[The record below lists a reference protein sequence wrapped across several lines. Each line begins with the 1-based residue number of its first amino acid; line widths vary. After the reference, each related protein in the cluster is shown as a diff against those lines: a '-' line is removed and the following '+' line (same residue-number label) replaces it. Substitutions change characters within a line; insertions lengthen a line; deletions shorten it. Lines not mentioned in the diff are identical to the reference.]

1 MAEAV
6 RHDKTARQLRL
17 LSDALDSGRLGPV
30 RRLINTL
37 APAEIGNLLES
48 LPPAK
53 RVVVWGLVDPE
64 DDGEV
69 LVHVGDEVRES
80 LLADMDADEII
91 AAVEDLDIDDLADLV
106 EDLPDTVIDEV
117 LKSMDRE
124 NRERLEQVLSYPE
137 DTAGRL
143 MNPDVVTVR
152 ADVNVDVVLR
162 YLRLRG
168 ELPDHTD
175 HLFVVSR
182 RHQYLGRLSLASL
195 VTHEDSTPI
204 NRLIDDEQPAIDVEE
219 SAEEVARQFSDHD
232 WVSAPVVDDNNILL
246 GRITIDDVVDIIR
259 EQAEHQ
265 ALGAAGLDEDEDLFS
280 PVKRAVRG
288 RVVWLGI
295 NLCTAFLA
303 ATVIGQYELTLQ
315 KIVALAVLMPIVAGI
330 GGNAAVQVLT
340 LMVRGLALG
349 QVGPSN
355 AKILLWKEIRVALI
369 NGILIGGIVGVIA
382 YFWFRSP
389 LLSLVITMAL
399 IINFCAAATAG
410 VLLPLLLKRMNIDP
424 AVAGT
429 VVVTA
434 VTDVMG
440 FFSFLGLATLILMH
454 LGRCYATPGQGG
466 RLERRA
472 RLWLHRT
479 AANLGGRWQDLL
491 PHPRLPAARP
501 ATGAR
506 RTGQVHCPPPGRR
519 ALARHT
525 GDAGCTAI
533 TELKTPCTKT
543 SKASQ
548 SLHRS
553 QRSDA
558 YGAGAGLRRAAGT
571 GDSTRATPV

>member
-30 RRLINTL
+30 RRLVNTL

-48 LPPAK
+48 LPPGK
-53 RVVVWGLVDPE
+53 REIVWGLVDPE

-69 LVHVGDEVRES
+69 LVHVGEEVRES
-80 LLADMDADEII
+80 LLADMDPDEII

-137 DTAGRL
+137 DSAGRL

-182 RHQYLGRLSLASL
+182 RHQYLGRLSLAAL
-195 VTHEDSTPI
+195 VTHEDNTPI
-204 NRLIDDEQPAIDVEE
+204 NRLIDDEQPAIDVGE
-219 SAEEVARQFSDHD
+219 SADEVARQFSDHD

-259 EQAEHQ
+259 SQAEHQ
-265 ALGAAGLDEDEDLFS
+265 ALGAAGLDEEEDLFS
-280 PVKRAVRG
+280 PIKRAVRG

-303 ATVIGQYELTLQ
+303 ASVIGQFELTLQ
-315 KIVALAVLMPIVAGI
+315 KVVALAVLMPIVAGV

-340 LMVRGLALG
+340 LMVRGIALG
-349 QVGPSN
+349 QVGQSN
-355 AKILLWKEIRVALI
+355 ARILLWKESRVALI
-369 NGILIGGIVGVIA
+369 NGTLIGTVVGIIA
-382 YFWFRSP
+382 YLWFHSF

-399 IINFCAAATAG
+399 IINFCAAALAG
-410 VLLPLLLKRMNIDP
+410 VLLPLLLKRMNVDP

-440 FFSFLGLATLILMH
+440 FFSFLGLATLIL
-454 LGRCYATPGQGG
+454 
-466 RLERRA
+466 
-472 RLWLHRT
+472 LH
-479 AANLGGRWQDLL
+479 
-491 PHPRLPAARP
+491 
-501 ATGAR
+501 
-506 RTGQVHCPPPGRR
+506 
-519 ALARHT
+519 
-525 GDAGCTAI
+525 
-533 TELKTPCTKT
+533 
-543 SKASQ
+543 
-548 SLHRS
+548 
-553 QRSDA
+553 
-558 YGAGAGLRRAAGT
+558 
-571 GDSTRATPV
+571 

>member
-30 RRLINTL
+30 RRLVNTL

-48 LPPAK
+48 LPPGK
-53 RVVVWGLVDPE
+53 REIVWGLVDPE

-69 LVHVGDEVRES
+69 LVHVGEEVRES
-80 LLADMDADEII
+80 LLADMDPDEII

-137 DTAGRL
+137 DSAGRL

-182 RHQYLGRLSLASL
+182 RHQYLGRLSLAAL
-195 VTHEDSTPI
+195 VTHEDNTPI
-204 NRLIDDEQPAIDVEE
+204 NRLIDDEQPAIDVGEG
-219 SAEEVARQFSDHD
+219 AEEVARQFSDHD

-259 EQAEHQ
+259 SQAEHQ
-265 ALGAAGLDEDEDLFS
+265 ALGAAGLDEEEDLFS
-280 PVKRAVRG
+280 PIKRAVRG

-303 ATVIGQYELTLQ
+303 ASVIGQFELTLQ
-315 KIVALAVLMPIVAGI
+315 KVVALAVLMPIVAGV

-340 LMVRGLALG
+340 LMVRGIALG

-355 AKILLWKEIRVALI
+355 ARILLWKESRVALI
-369 NGILIGGIVGVIA
+369 NGTLIGTVVGIIA
-382 YFWFRSP
+382 FLWFHSF
-389 LLSLVITMAL
+389 LLSLVITLAL
-399 IINFCAAATAG
+399 IINFCAAALAG
-410 VLLPLLLKRMNIDP
+410 VLLPLMLKRMNVDP

-440 FFSFLGLATLILMH
+440 FFSFLGLATLIL
-454 LGRCYATPGQGG
+454 
-466 RLERRA
+466 
-472 RLWLHRT
+472 LH
-479 AANLGGRWQDLL
+479 
-491 PHPRLPAARP
+491 
-501 ATGAR
+501 
-506 RTGQVHCPPPGRR
+506 
-519 ALARHT
+519 
-525 GDAGCTAI
+525 
-533 TELKTPCTKT
+533 
-543 SKASQ
+543 
-548 SLHRS
+548 
-553 QRSDA
+553 
-558 YGAGAGLRRAAGT
+558 
-571 GDSTRATPV
+571 

>member
-30 RRLINTL
+30 RRLVNTL

-48 LPPAK
+48 LPPGK
-53 RVVVWGLVDPE
+53 REIVWGLVDPE

-69 LVHVGDEVRES
+69 LVHVGEEVRES
-80 LLADMDADEII
+80 LLADMDPDEII

-137 DTAGRL
+137 DSAGRL

-182 RHQYLGRLSLASL
+182 RHQYLGRLSLAAL
-195 VTHEDSTPI
+195 VTHEDNTPI
-204 NRLIDDEQPAIDVEE
+204 NRLIDDEQPAIDVGE
-219 SAEEVARQFSDHD
+219 SADEVARQFSDHD

-259 EQAEHQ
+259 SQAEHQ
-265 ALGAAGLDEDEDLFS
+265 ALGAAGLDEEEDLFS
-280 PVKRAVRG
+280 PIKRAVRG

-303 ATVIGQYELTLQ
+303 ASVIGQFELTLQ
-315 KIVALAVLMPIVAGI
+315 KVVALAVLMPIVAGV

-340 LMVRGLALG
+340 LMVRGIALG
-349 QVGPSN
+349 QVGQSN
-355 AKILLWKEIRVALI
+355 ARILLWKESRVALI
-369 NGILIGGIVGVIA
+369 NGTLIGTVVGIIA
-382 YFWFRSP
+382 YLWFHSF
-389 LLSLVITMAL
+389 LLSLVITLAL
-399 IINFCAAATAG
+399 IINFCAAALAG
-410 VLLPLLLKRMNIDP
+410 VLLPLLLKRMNVDP

-440 FFSFLGLATLILMH
+440 FFSFLGLASLIL
-454 LGRCYATPGQGG
+454 
-466 RLERRA
+466 
-472 RLWLHRT
+472 LH
-479 AANLGGRWQDLL
+479 
-491 PHPRLPAARP
+491 
-501 ATGAR
+501 
-506 RTGQVHCPPPGRR
+506 
-519 ALARHT
+519 
-525 GDAGCTAI
+525 
-533 TELKTPCTKT
+533 
-543 SKASQ
+543 
-548 SLHRS
+548 
-553 QRSDA
+553 
-558 YGAGAGLRRAAGT
+558 
-571 GDSTRATPV
+571 

>member
-30 RRLINTL
+30 RRLVNTL

-48 LPPAK
+48 LPPGK
-53 RVVVWGLVDPE
+53 REVVWGLVDPE

-69 LVHVGDEVRES
+69 LLHVGEEVRES
-80 LLADMDADEII
+80 LLADMDPDEIV

-117 LKSMDRE
+117 LRSMDRE
-124 NRERLEQVLSYPE
+124 NRERLERALSYPE

-182 RHQYLGRLSLASL
+182 RHQYLGRVSLAAL

-204 NRLIDDEQPAIDVEE
+204 NRLIDDEQPAIEVDE
-219 SAEEVARQFSDHD
+219 SAEEVARRFSDHD

-280 PVKRAVRG
+280 PIKRAVRG
-288 RVVWLGI
+288 RVVWLSV
-295 NLCTAFLA
+295 NLLTAFLA
-303 ATVIGQYELTLQ
+303 ASVIGQFEHALER
-315 KIVALAVLMPIVAGI
+315 IVALAVLMPIVAGI

-349 QVGPSN
+349 QVGASN
-355 AKILLWKEIRVALI
+355 ARILLWKELRVALI
-369 NGILIGGIVGVIA
+369 NGVLIGGIVGVVA
-382 YFWFRSP
+382 LLWFHDWP
-389 LLSLVITMAL
+389 LSLVITSAL
-399 IINFCAAATAG
+399 VINFCAAALAG
-410 VLLPLLLKRMNIDP
+410 VLVPLLLRRLNIDP

-440 FFSFLGLATLILMH
+440 FFSFLGLATLIL
-454 LGRCYATPGQGG
+454 LQ
-466 RLERRA
+466 
-472 RLWLHRT
+472 
-479 AANLGGRWQDLL
+479 
-491 PHPRLPAARP
+491 
-501 ATGAR
+501 
-506 RTGQVHCPPPGRR
+506 
-519 ALARHT
+519 
-525 GDAGCTAI
+525 
-533 TELKTPCTKT
+533 
-543 SKASQ
+543 
-548 SLHRS
+548 
-553 QRSDA
+553 
-558 YGAGAGLRRAAGT
+558 
-571 GDSTRATPV
+571 

>member
-6 RHDKTARQLRL
+6 RHDKTARQLRM

-30 RRLINTL
+30 RRLVNTL
-37 APAEIGNLLES
+37 SPAEIGNLLES
-48 LPPAK
+48 LPPGK
-53 RVVVWGLVDPE
+53 REVVWGLVDPE

-69 LVHVGDEVRES
+69 LVHVGEEVRES
-80 LLADMDADEII
+80 LIADMDPDELV

-137 DTAGRL
+137 DSAGRL

-175 HLFVVSR
+175 HLYVVSR
-182 RHQYLGRLSLASL
+182 RHQYLGRVPLAAL

-204 NRLIDDEQPAIDVEE
+204 NRLIDDEQPAIDVGEG
-219 SAEEVARQFSDHD
+219 AQEVARQFSDHD

-265 ALGAAGLDEDEDLFS
+265 AMGAAGLDEDEDLFS
-280 PVKRAVRG
+280 PVRRAVRG

-295 NLCTAFLA
+295 NLFTAFLA
-303 ATVIGQYELTLQ
+303 ATVINQFDVTLQ

-349 QVGPSN
+349 QVGSSN
-355 AKILLWKEIRVALI
+355 AGILLWKEIRVALI
-369 NGILIGGIVGVIA
+369 NGLLIGGIVGVIA
-382 YFWFRSP
+382 FLWFHSL
-389 LLSLVITMAL
+389 LLSLVIAL
-399 IINFCAAATAG
+399 ALMLNFCAAASAG
-410 VLLPLLLKRMNIDP
+410 VLLPLLLRRLNIDP

-429 VVVTA
+429 VGVTA

-440 FFSFLGLATLILMH
+440 FFCFLGLATLIL
-454 LGRCYATPGQGG
+454 
-466 RLERRA
+466 
-472 RLWLHRT
+472 LH
-479 AANLGGRWQDLL
+479 
-491 PHPRLPAARP
+491 
-501 ATGAR
+501 
-506 RTGQVHCPPPGRR
+506 
-519 ALARHT
+519 
-525 GDAGCTAI
+525 
-533 TELKTPCTKT
+533 
-543 SKASQ
+543 
-548 SLHRS
+548 
-553 QRSDA
+553 
-558 YGAGAGLRRAAGT
+558 
-571 GDSTRATPV
+571 

>member
-48 LPPAK
+48 LPPGK
-53 RVVVWGLVDPE
+53 RVVVWGLVDAE

-80 LLADMDADEII
+80 LLADMDPDEII

-195 VTHEDSTPI
+195 VTHDDSTPI
-204 NRLIDDEQPAIDVEE
+204 NRLIDDEQPAIAVED
-219 SAEEVARQFSDHD
+219 SADGVARQFTDHD
-232 WVSAPVVDDNNILL
+232 WISAPVVDDNNILL

-280 PVKRAVRG
+280 PVARAFR
-288 RVVWLGI
+288 RRLTWLGI
-295 NLCTAFLA
+295 NLGTAFLA
-303 ATVIGQYELTLQ
+303 SSVVGRFEGTIE
-315 KIVALAVLMPIVAGI
+315 KIVALAVLMPIVAGM
-330 GGNAAVQVLT
+330 GGNAGTQVLA

-349 QVGPSN
+349 QVGASN
-355 AKILLWKEIRVALI
+355 VRVLLWKELRVALM
-369 NGILIGGIVGVIA
+369 NGLSLGLVLGIIV
-382 YFWFRSP
+382 FLWFGDLP
-389 LLSLVITMAL
+389 LSLVIGSAL
-399 IINFCAAATAG
+399 TINLLSAATAG
-410 VLLPLLLKRMNIDP
+410 VLVPLTLKRLGFDP
-424 AVAGT
+424 ALAGGVILT
-429 VVVTA
+429 T

-440 FFSFLGLATLILMH
+440 FLSFLGLATAVL
-454 LGRCYATPGQGG
+454 
-466 RLERRA
+466 
-472 RLWLHRT
+472 LH
-479 AANLGGRWQDLL
+479 
-491 PHPRLPAARP
+491 
-501 ATGAR
+501 
-506 RTGQVHCPPPGRR
+506 
-519 ALARHT
+519 
-525 GDAGCTAI
+525 
-533 TELKTPCTKT
+533 
-543 SKASQ
+543 
-548 SLHRS
+548 
-553 QRSDA
+553 
-558 YGAGAGLRRAAGT
+558 
-571 GDSTRATPV
+571 

>member
-30 RRLINTL
+30 RRLVNTL

-48 LPPAK
+48 LPPGK
-53 RVVVWGLVDPE
+53 REIVWGLVDPE

-80 LLADMDADEII
+80 LLADMDPDEII

-137 DTAGRL
+137 DSAGRL

-182 RHQYLGRLSLASL
+182 RHQYLGRLSLAAL
-195 VTHEDSTPI
+195 VTHEDNTPI
-204 NRLIDDEQPAIDVEE
+204 NRLIDDEQPAIDVGE
-219 SAEEVARQFSDHD
+219 SADEVARQFSDHD

-259 EQAEHQ
+259 SQAEHQ
-265 ALGAAGLDEDEDLFS
+265 ALGAAGLDEEEDLFS
-280 PVKRAVRG
+280 PIKRAVRG

-303 ATVIGQYELTLQ
+303 ASVIGQFELTLQ
-315 KIVALAVLMPIVAGI
+315 KVVALAVLMPIVAGV

-340 LMVRGLALG
+340 LMVRGIALG
-349 QVGPSN
+349 QVGQSN
-355 AKILLWKEIRVALI
+355 ARILLWKESRVALI
-369 NGILIGGIVGVIA
+369 NGTLIGTVVGIIA
-382 YFWFRSP
+382 YLWFHSF
-389 LLSLVITMAL
+389 LLSLVITLAL
-399 IINFCAAATAG
+399 IINFCAAALAG
-410 VLLPLLLKRMNIDP
+410 VLLPLLLKRMNVDP

-440 FFSFLGLATLILMH
+440 FFSFLGLASLIL
-454 LGRCYATPGQGG
+454 
-466 RLERRA
+466 
-472 RLWLHRT
+472 LH
-479 AANLGGRWQDLL
+479 
-491 PHPRLPAARP
+491 
-501 ATGAR
+501 
-506 RTGQVHCPPPGRR
+506 
-519 ALARHT
+519 
-525 GDAGCTAI
+525 
-533 TELKTPCTKT
+533 
-543 SKASQ
+543 
-548 SLHRS
+548 
-553 QRSDA
+553 
-558 YGAGAGLRRAAGT
+558 
-571 GDSTRATPV
+571 